1 MTSIVDRFLKYTKFD
16 TQSDPNTG
24 LTPSTPG
31 QMVFSR
37 DLAEE
42 LKEIGMED
50 VELDD
55 NGYVMATIPSN
66 IEKEV
71 PVVGFIAHVD
81 TSPDFSG
88 KNVSPRIIE
97 DYDGGEIILDAEKN
111 IVMKPV
117 EFPELK
123 HYIGQQLITTDGNTL
138 LGADDKAG
146 VAAIVSAMEYLIK
159 HPEIKH
165 GKIRV
170 GFTPDEE
177 IGEGAD
183 LFNVEKFGADFA
195 YTIDGGEIGELEYE
209 NFNAAMAKVIAHG
222 RNVHPGYARGK
233 MRNSIRVANQLVA
246 MLPRHE
252 TPEHSEGYEGFYH
265 LMSFNGD
272 VEKTEMQFLIRD
284 FKRDRFEDRKKEM
297 EHLVRKVNHEF
308 GEGAMELEIKDQYY
322 NMREK
327 IEPVKY
333 IVDLAE
339 QAMKDVGVV
348 PKIKP
353 IRGGTD
359 GARLAFMGLPT
370 PNIFAGGL
378 NFHGRFE
385 FLPVPSLEKAMEVVL
400 KIAELV
406 PSVKKY

>member
-1 MTSIVDRFLKYTKFD
+1 MTSITDRFLEYTQYD

-31 QMVFSR
+31 QMNFSR
-37 DLAEE
+37 QLAEE
-42 LKEIGMED
+42 LKGIGLAE
-50 VELDD
+50 VELDE
-55 NGYVMATIPSN
+55 NGYIMATLPSN
-66 IEKEV
+66 IEEEV
-71 PVVGFIAHVD
+71 PVAGFIAHVD

-88 KNVSPRIIE
+88 KNISPKVVE
-97 DYDGGEIILDAEKN
+97 DYDGGDIVLNAENN
-111 IVMKPV
+111 IVLKPS

-123 HYIGQQLITTDGNTL
+123 KYIGQTLITTDGNTL

-146 VAAIVSAMEYLIK
+146 IAAIVSAMEYLVQN
-159 HPEIKH
+159 PDIKH
-165 GKIRV
+165 GKIRI

-177 IGEGAD
+177 IGEGAN
-183 LFNVEKFGADFA
+183 LFDVEKFGADFA
-195 YTIDGGEIGELEYE
+195 YTIDGGEIGELEFE
-209 NFNAAMAKVIAHG
+209 NFNAALAKVTAHG

-233 MRNSIRVANQLVA
+233 MRNSIRIANQLIM

-252 TPEHSEGYEGFYH
+252 TPEHADGYEGFYH

-284 FKRDRFEDRKKEM
+284 FKRDRFEDRKEEM
-297 EHLVRKVNHEF
+297 QHLVNKVNHEF
-308 GEGAMELEIKDQYY
+308 GEGTMELEIKDQYY

-327 IEPVKY
+327 IEPVMY

-339 QAMKDVGVV
+339 KAMREVGVV

-370 PNIFAGGL
+370 PNIFAGGH

-385 FLPVPSLEKAMEVVL
+385 FLPVPSLEKAMEVIL

-406 PSVKKY
+406 PSVKKN